1 MKCTA
6 VFCENEATTI
16 IKLKHTN
23 YRGRVR
29 CDSCT
34 AIARRQFDNP
44 ERPDMFTGRMEYIP
58 LDAHE
63 GNAAESGEE

>member
-1 MKCTA
+1 MKCAA

-34 AIARRQFDNP
+34 DIARRQFDNP

-58 LDAHE
+58 IAARE
-63 GNAAESGEE
+63 GNAGNGEE